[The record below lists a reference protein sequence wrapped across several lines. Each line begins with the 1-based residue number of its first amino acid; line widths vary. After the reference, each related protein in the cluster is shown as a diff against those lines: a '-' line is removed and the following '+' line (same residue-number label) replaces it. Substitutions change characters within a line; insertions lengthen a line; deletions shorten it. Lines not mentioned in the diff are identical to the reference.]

1 MQKFYS
7 LAGIGVSAMLFSVG
21 LNYYQRGEINALK
34 LQEKL
39 YQCENRLLEDQL
51 REYEYKASSTRT
63 YEEGL
68 TQGLVRSA
76 STGYVDGYHAAMSQV
91 EESRAYIAEQEKKKA
106 EESLAGNKEKTD
118 TASKNASPATI
129 PASTNK

>member
-7 LAGIGVSAMLFSVG
+7 LAGIGVAAMLFSVG

-39 YQCENRLLEDQL
+39 IQCENRLLEDQL
-51 REYEYKASSTRT
+51 REYEYKASTTRT

-76 STGYVDGYHAAMSQV
+76 STGYVDGYHAAMAQV
-91 EESRAYIAEQEKKKA
+91 EESRAYIAEQEQKKS
-106 EESLAGNKEKTD
+106 EQSLAENKDKTD
-118 TASKNASPATI
+118 TASKNAAPASI